1 MKSNIIYILILLLT
15 SVLGAQGQ
23 DTKDSLDRIPIV
35 APDNLLRIDT
45 TNVDTV
51 VIKSSGKFRPDPKRA
66 TRLSLI
72 IPGSGQVY
80 NRDYWKVPFVYAGF
94 GACIYAMQW
103 NWVRYNDYIDAYKKF
118 YDLETGKQI
127 PGVTRV
133 DLYVRG
139 TGETYEATIDQVR
152 RGRTFYR
159 RWRDYG
165 FVFFGLVYA
174 LSTIEANVAAH
185 MKTFDISEDLSIKF
199 EPTITHPLNP
209 AGAAPGMRIVLGFR

>member
-1 MKSNIIYILILLLT
+1 LKSNIIYILILLLT

-139 TGETYEATIDQVR
+139 TGETYEATIDQARQNFLQKVAR
-152 RGRTFYR
+152 LWICVFRTGICAFNY
-159 RWRDYG
+159 
-165 FVFFGLVYA
+165 
-174 LSTIEANVAAH
+174 
-185 MKTFDISEDLSIKF
+185 
-199 EPTITHPLNP
+199 
-209 AGAAPGMRIVLGFR
+209 